1 MKDLKARLDALPN
14 KSGVY
19 LMLDEYRDIL
29 YVGKAKNLKSRVKQ
43 YFQTS
48 AVNTAKTLALVSKI
62 ADFRYIITHNEL
74 EALVLENN
82 LIKKHQP
89 PYNILLK
96 DDKTY
101 PYIRINLKEPFPRVE
116 GTRKIKK
123 DGARYFGPYLLGIS
137 IKDIL
142 ELLHSAFPLRSCSDK
157 LPRKNGRECLNYHI
171 KRCLA
176 PCMGRITEKEY
187 GEIIN
192 KVIAFLSGNS
202 KEVESILHT
211 KMLSAAEEQEFELAK
226 IYRDALELL
235 DKITRKQ
242 VTALASSKDMDIF
255 TVASTNSHSA
265 VNIMIIRGGKL
276 LGSENFPIKTSYAEI
291 DLSSYI
297 MQYYQ
302 LNTPNIDEILL
313 AGNIQFGTQLEEW
326 LKERAGKHIK
336 ISVPRRGE
344 KKRLIELSY
353 NNALDYLNK
362 QVSKIESKVAQTLG
376 AVNELK
382 ELLNLPKPPRRI
394 ECYDIS
400 NISGTDKVASMAV
413 FIAGEKDS
421 KSYRRFKITSVKGAD
436 DYASIREALARRV
449 QRYKDKGAGFDIK
462 PDLIVIDGGK
472 GQLSSALAVASELG
486 ISIIALAE
494 KEEVIYTAHSNSPIV
509 LPKDS
514 YGLKLLQRV
523 RDEAHRF
530 ALSYHQTL
538 RNKRMKESQL
548 TEIEGIGKNYARLL
562 LDKFKSIENIKK
574 ANIQELCTISGL
586 GEKKARAIIQH
597 FNKS

>member
-1 MKDLKARLDALPN
+1 MKELKARLDALPT

-29 YVGKAKNLKSRVKQ
+29 YVGKAKNLKNRVKQ

-62 ADFRYIITHNEL
+62 EDFRYIITHNEL

-116 GTRKIKK
+116 GTRKVRK

-142 ELLHSAFPLRSCSDK
+142 ELLHSAFPLRTCKDK
-157 LPRKNGRECLNYHI
+157 LPRNHGRECLNYHI

-176 PCMGRITEKEY
+176 PCTGRVSKEEY
-187 GEIIN
+187 GNIIN
-192 KVIAFLSGNS
+192 KVIAFLSGDS
-202 KEVESILHT
+202 KEVEEILHT
-211 KMLSAAEEQEFELAK
+211 KMLAAADTQEFELAK
-226 IYRDALELL
+226 AYRDSLELL
-235 DKITRKQ
+235 DKVTRKQ
-242 VTALASSKDMDIF
+242 VTALTNNKDMDIF
-255 TVASTNSHSA
+255 TVAATNSHSA
-265 VNIMIIRGGKL
+265 INIMVIRAGTL
-276 LGSENFPIKTSYAEI
+276 LGSENFPYKTSDAEI
-291 DLSSYI
+291 DLSAYI

-302 LNTPNIDEILL
+302 RTAPNINEILL
-313 AGNIQFGTQLEEW
+313 AENIQFSQELEQW
-326 LKERAGKHIK
+326 LREKAGKHIR

-362 QVSKIESKVAQTLG
+362 QVSRIESKEAQTLG

-400 NISGTDKVASMAV
+400 NISGTDKVASMVV
-413 FIAGEKDS
+413 FVGGEKAN
-421 KSYRRFKITSVKGAD
+421 KSYRRFKIKTVEGAD
-436 DYASIREALARRV
+436 DYASIREALSRRV
-449 QRYKDKGAGFDIK
+449 QRYKGKGAGFDIK

-472 GQLSSALAVASELG
+472 GQLSSALAVAAELET
-486 ISIIALAE
+486 SIIALAE
-494 KEEVIYTAHSNSPIV
+494 KEEDIYVANSATPIK

-538 RNKRMKESQL
+538 RNKRMKQSQL
-548 TEIEGIGKNYARLL
+548 TKIQGIGKHYAHLL
-562 LDKFKSIENIKK
+562 LDNFKSIENIKNADFK
-574 ANIQELCTISGL
+574 ELCTVRGL
-586 GEKKARAIIQH
+586 GEKKARAIIEH